1 MFEEKD
7 LDFQEEEQQQQQE
20 QQDQEKDVE
29 EKIQLLMSDIDE
41 LIFQQN
47 KRQIPYYSYQAEKYL
62 NLDES
67 NLEDAKSFT
76 LIVYTINTD
85 LAIPFIQFLFCKDQD
100 AKLTFIEFKKKYNVM
115 SQALEMMQEIS
126 KTFFNISFDY
136 KGYTRIEDTS
146 FLFFE
151 LPPIDCHIL
160 FSINDLC
167 FMLVD
172 EILNETK
179 TIFPIN
185 QKVRSFFREN
195 VELCLLVDEQ
205 ENCFE
210 IPCVVFAG
218 YRKKKL
224 EFYATFGNP
233 PTSFSSNQYLFK
245 DYDGACEDAYNAA
258 LTNGDYNYG
267 GIVRFAILTGKT
279 EYINQNEITDLEQ
292 QHHDVETLII
302 NRGDDKIHILLKH
315 YEQQYPLTLH
325 YINNNNNIL

>member
-1 MFEEKD
+1 M
-7 LDFQEEEQQQQQE
+7 
-20 QQDQEKDVE
+20 
-29 EKIQLLMSDIDE
+29 
-41 LIFQQN
+41 
-47 KRQIPYYSYQAEKYL
+47 
-62 NLDES
+62 
-67 NLEDAKSFT
+67 T
-76 LIVYTINTD
+76 
-85 LAIPFIQFLFCKDQD
+85 
-100 AKLTFIEFKKKYNVM
+100 
-115 SQALEMMQEIS
+115 
-126 KTFFNISFDY
+126 
-136 KGYTRIEDTS
+136 
-146 FLFFE
+146 
-151 LPPIDCHIL
+151 
-160 FSINDLC
+160 
-167 FMLVD
+167 VD

-179 TIFPIN
+179 TIFPIQ

-210 IPCVVFAG
+210 IPCIVFAG

-245 DYDGACEDAYNAA
+245 DFDGACEDAYNAA

-279 EYINQNEITDLEQ
+279 EFINQNEITDLQE

-302 NRGDDKIHILLKH
+302 NRGDNNIHILLKH

-325 YINNNNNIL
+325 YINNNNLII

>member
-1 MFEEKD
+1 MFEEKN
-7 LDFQEEEQQQQQE
+7 LDFQEEEEEQKQGQE
-20 QQDQEKDVE
+20 QDVE
-29 EKIQLLMSDIDE
+29 EKIQLLMGEIDE

-62 NLDES
+62 NLDEN

-85 LAIPFIQFLFCKDQD
+85 LDVPFIQFLFCKDQD

-115 SQALEMMQEIS
+115 SQALEIMQEIT
-126 KTFFNISFDY
+126 KTFKLNLPFEY
-136 KGYTRIEDTS
+136 KGYTRLEDAA

-151 LPPIDCHIL
+151 LQPIDCHIL

-167 FMLVD
+167 FMIVD

-179 TIFPIN
+179 TIFPIK

-195 VELCLLVDEQ
+195 IEFCLLVDEQ

-245 DYDGACEDAYNAA
+245 DYDSACEDAYNAA
-258 LTNGDYNYG
+258 LINGDYNYG

-279 EYINQNEITDLEQ
+279 EYINQNEIID
-292 QHHDVETLII
+292 QHHAVETLII
-302 NRGDDKIHILLKH
+302 NRGDNKVHILLKH
-315 YEQQYPLTLH
+315 YEQQCPLTLH